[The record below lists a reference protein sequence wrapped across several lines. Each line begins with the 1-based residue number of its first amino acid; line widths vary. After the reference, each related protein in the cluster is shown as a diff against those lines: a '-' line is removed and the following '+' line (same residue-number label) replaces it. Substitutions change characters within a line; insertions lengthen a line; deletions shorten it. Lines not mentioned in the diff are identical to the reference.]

1 MRIARVT
8 GGEASAR
15 MRGRLHGCVC
25 VRDAPISTGGPNSA
39 EHTWGAC
46 RFKAFAH
53 LMTVGATVVSM
64 KPGRDI
70 AGIAL
75 RSWLAVSSVS
85 S

>member
-1 MRIARVT
+1 MCERPPLSIAGQTLRLPCGILPCGMT
-8 GGEASAR
+8 AGAEFCWFCGTHLGRTPDRKAS
-15 MRGRLHGCVC
+15 
-25 VRDAPISTGGPNSA
+25 T
-39 EHTWGAC
+39 
-46 RFKAFAH
+46 H

-64 KPGRDI
+64 NPGREI